1 MEKLDTLL
9 EAGIPRVPL
18 EERVI
23 EMPAS
28 SSSYAKLINQDL
40 DGTPKFDSGDEADIE
55 LQRILTGVIE
65 SR

>member
-28 SSSYAKLINQDL
+28 SSSYAKFINQDL
-40 DGTPKFDSGDEADIE
+40 DGNPKFDSGDEADIE